1 MNTTVKT
8 YSFIFLLTCNVG
20 QQACPDFFQC
30 IWFVKLYHSF
40 FERSSK
46 KTPDSTGDEALLPI
60 ENDGV
65 IIDPDHS
72 CRKRREMRKSVLSH
86 HAIDI
91 DPDSL
96 RLNVLTKERTFQSL
110 STDVLS
116 TQTLQS
122 QQLDALGDRIS
133 SRKSISS
140 DDRCKAVF
148 NSSGERAFQLSLT
161 DVLSKNSFQGQQLD
175 ALGDRTSLRESTSSD
190 DSFTTVLNSSEFL
203 RYDNNGTEVLASVP
217 SIEFTQHVELKA
229 SLSSLSSASRTQL
242 PEKKSS
248 QNLEGWD
255 DCQI

>member
-40 FERSSK
+40 FERNSK

-65 IIDPDHS
+65 IIDLDPS

-110 STDVLS
+110 STDVLL

-140 DDRCKAVF
+140 DDSFKAVLD
-148 NSSGERAFQLSLT
+148 SSGERVLQPLLT
-161 DVLSKNSFQGQQLD
+161 GVLSTQTLQNQQID
-175 ALGDRTSLRESTSSD
+175 ALGGRNSPSESTSSD
-190 DSFTTVLNSSEFL
+190 DSFTTVLNSSEFW
-203 RYDNNGTEVLASVP
+203 RYNNKGKEVLASVP
-217 SIEFTQHVELKA
+217 SIESTQHVELKA
-229 SLSSLSSASRTQL
+229 SLSSPSSASRTQL

-255 DCQI
+255 DCNV

>member
-8 YSFIFLLTCNVG
+8 YSFIFLLTCNIG

-65 IIDPDHS
+65 IIDLDPS

-116 TQTLQS
+116 TQTLQN
-122 QQLDALGDRIS
+122 QQIDALGGR
-133 SRKSISS
+133 
-140 DDRCKAVF
+140 
-148 NSSGERAFQLSLT
+148 NSPS
-161 DVLSKNSFQGQQLD
+161 
-175 ALGDRTSLRESTSSD
+175 ESTSSD
-190 DSFTTVLNSSEFL
+190 DSFTIVLNSSEFW
-203 RYDNNGTEVLASVP
+203 RYNNKGTEVLASVT
-217 SIEFTQHVELKA
+217 SIESTQHVELKA
-229 SLSSLSSASRTQL
+229 SLSSPSSASRTQL

-255 DCQI
+255 DCNV